1 MSDEL
6 KVFPDEDGNCPAGY
20 HLMQPDD
27 SHDMRWC
34 MEGEEHPSTYSA
46 EQRDVPKNVD
56 SPKAPEEMKWD
67 GDKARVRVRNWASD
81 SDGNVDWDKYAK
93 AFGWY
98 DGSNMDVLSSY
109 KLPHHDIVDGEMKVV
124 YHGVVAAKGAMAGA
138 RGGVDLPDDERTKV
152 QAHLNY
158 HLKQFDKETDKAT
171 EIEDIMLT
179 TIEEK
184 ETKDPEQKRLALFD
198 VTIEKDTK
206 AMKPRTVV
214 ARISTTS
221 IDRDGEVLLPSG
233 IDLKDFR
240 KNPVVLLNHDQGGLP
255 VGRALSVKR
264 QSDGI
269 IAEVQFAERPTG
281 HPSSVEWIP
290 DTIFNLFQQGI
301 LKAFSVGFIPLEMR
315 EPTDRD
321 FKKFGDDVRN
331 VISKWSLLEFS
342 VVNVPSNQD
351 SLVMQVAKNHKWLA
365 DAWQI
370 NSGQMQENTR
380 RNRLQLG
387 GRVARLQLD

>member
-1 MSDEL
+1 MSDETMVDET
-6 KVFPDEDGNCPAGY
+6 KVAPDDEGNCPEGY
-20 HLMQPDD
+20 HKMPADD
-27 SHDMRWC
+27 EHDEAWC
-34 MEGEEHPSTYSA
+34 MEGEEHSPSTYDA
-46 EQRDVPKNVD
+46 
-56 SPKAPEEMKWD
+56 D
-67 GDKARVRVRNWASD
+67 G
-81 SDGNVDWDKYAK
+81 G
-93 AFGWY
+93 
-98 DGSNMDVLSSY
+98 
-109 KLPHHDIVDGEMKVV
+109 
-124 YHGVVAAKGAMAGA
+124 
-138 RGGVDLPDDERTKV
+138 
-152 QAHLNY
+152 
-158 HLKQFDKETDKAT
+158 
-171 EIEDIMLT
+171 
-179 TIEEK
+179 
-184 ETKDPEQKRLALFD
+184 EQKRLALFD

-351 SLVMQVAKNHKWLA
+351 SLVLQVAKNHKWLA
-365 DAWQI
+365 DAWHI
-370 NSGQMQENTR
+370 DSGQMQENGK

-387 GRVARLQLD
+387 GCVARLQLD

>member
-1 MSDEL
+1 MAKMVDEE
-6 KVFPDEDGNCPAGY
+6 KVFPDEDTGKCPVGY
-20 HLMQPDD
+20 HNMPAD
-27 SHDMRWC
+27 SEHDMEWC
-34 MEGEEHPSTYSA
+34 MEGEEHEPTTYNA
-46 EQRDVPKNVD
+46 DDV
-56 SPKAPEEMKWD
+56 E
-67 GDKARVRVRNWASD
+67 
-81 SDGNVDWDKYAK
+81 
-93 AFGWY
+93 
-98 DGSNMDVLSSY
+98 
-109 KLPHHDIVDGEMKVV
+109 
-124 YHGVVAAKGAMAGA
+124 
-138 RGGVDLPDDERTKV
+138 
-152 QAHLNY
+152 
-158 HLKQFDKETDKAT
+158 KETDKGT
-171 EIEDIMLT
+171 ETEENMLT

-184 ETKDPEQKRLALFD
+184 EAIEPEQKRLALFE

-206 AMKPRTVV
+206 ALKPRTVI

-269 IAEVQFAERPTG
+269 IAEVQFAERPAG

-315 EPTDRD
+315 EPTDKD

-342 VVNVPSNQD
+342 IVNVPSNQD

-365 DAWQI
+365 DEWKI
-370 NSGQMQENTR
+370 NSGQMQENNER
-380 RNRLQLG
+380 KRLQLG
-387 GRVARLQLD
+387 GHVARLKID

>member
-1 MSDEL
+1 MTEQTIIDET
-6 KVFPDEDGNCPAGY
+6 KVYPDEDGNCPAGY
-20 HLMQPDD
+20 HNMPADED
-27 SHDMRWC
+27 HDREWC
-34 MEGEEHPSTYSA
+34 MEGEEHSPTAYDA
-46 EQRDVPKNVD
+46 D
-56 SPKAPEEMKWD
+56 S
-67 GDKARVRVRNWASD
+67 G
-81 SDGNVDWDKYAK
+81 
-93 AFGWY
+93 
-98 DGSNMDVLSSY
+98 
-109 KLPHHDIVDGEMKVV
+109 
-124 YHGVVAAKGAMAGA
+124 
-138 RGGVDLPDDERTKV
+138 
-152 QAHLNY
+152 
-158 HLKQFDKETDKAT
+158 
-171 EIEDIMLT
+171 
-179 TIEEK
+179 
-184 ETKDPEQKRLALFD
+184 EQKRLALFD

-365 DAWQI
+365 DAWHI
-370 NSGQMQENTR
+370 DSGQMQENGK

-387 GRVARLQLD
+387 GHVARLQLD